1 MPTQLFS
8 GSREWLADYERIKV
22 KRDALAQE
30 YGATYPKIV
39 AQLVDLFGRA
49 EAVEKEV
56 LRING
61 SAPDGESRRLLGVE
75 QTARGLERF
84 TTANPSITLAVKL
97 PDFERST
104 MQAWPPPK
112 PSMAVQVA
120 TSITYGSHPR
130 ANWWQESKERAST
143 PA

>member
-61 SAPDGESRRLLGVE
+61 SAPDGESRGLLS
-75 QTARGLERF
+75 GLSR
-84 TTANPSITLAVKL
+84 PRAVSNVL
-97 PDFERST
+97 
-104 MQAWPPPK
+104 PPPIRRS
-112 PSMAVQVA
+112 P
-120 TSITYGSHPR
+120 
-130 ANWWQESKERAST
+130 WL
-143 PA
+143 